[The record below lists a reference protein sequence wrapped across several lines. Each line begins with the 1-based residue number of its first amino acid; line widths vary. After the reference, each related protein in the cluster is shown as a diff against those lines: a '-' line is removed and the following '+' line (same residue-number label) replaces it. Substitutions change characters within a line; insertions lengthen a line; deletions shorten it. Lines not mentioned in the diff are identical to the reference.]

1 MILHELLIK
10 NKNKTKNFSTIIQDN
25 NIDIENFKNCTHS
38 IRLSFNQIKIIK
50 FLKTISK
57 LYFKLLG
64 IWLINRFSFKT
75 S

>member
-50 FLKTISK
+50 FLSNFLK
-57 LYFKLLG
+57 LFPNCILNFLEFG
-64 IWLINRFSFKT
+64 
-75 S
+75 